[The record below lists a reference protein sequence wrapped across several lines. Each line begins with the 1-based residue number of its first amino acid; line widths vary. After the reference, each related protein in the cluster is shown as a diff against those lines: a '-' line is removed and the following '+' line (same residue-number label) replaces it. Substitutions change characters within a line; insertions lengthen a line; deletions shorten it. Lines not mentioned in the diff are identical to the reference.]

1 MIDLHA
7 HLLPGIDDGPATL
20 EEAVTLAHAC
30 VATGVTDVFVTPH
43 VFPGQWNNRRS
54 TIAPEFE
61 RFEFALKRLG
71 IPLQLHAAGEVRL
84 NDDIF
89 GLLADGELPFLGR
102 YQGFHTML
110 LELPDAQVP
119 VGADRMVRYLLDHK
133 VRPVIVHPER
143 NKGVMDKPDRLR
155 GFIEMGCVLQLTAG
169 SVVGEFGAAA
179 LRTSQTLIDEG
190 WVDVVASDCHNLRG
204 RAPRMDAARAA
215 LVRAYGED
223 TADDLTRRAPA
234 RLAGLALKQPQAA

>member
-20 EEAVTLAHAC
+20 EDAVALARAC
-30 VATGVTDVFVTPH
+30 VATGVTDAFVTPH
-43 VFPGQWNNRRS
+43 VFPGQWNNLRS
-54 TIAPEFE
+54 SIAGEYEKF
-61 RFEFALKRLG
+61 RFALERLG
-71 IPLQLHAAGEVRL
+71 IPLTLHAAGEVRL
-84 NDDIF
+84 GDDIF
-89 GLLADGELPFLGR
+89 ALLAEGELPFLGS
-102 YQGFHTML
+102 YQGFQTML
-110 LELPDAQVP
+110 LELPDGQVP
-119 VGADRMVRYLLDHK
+119 VGADRMVRFLLDRK

-143 NKGVMDKPDRLR
+143 NKGVMERPERMR
-155 GFIEMGCVLQLTAG
+155 PFVEMGCVLQLTAA

-215 LVRAYGED
+215 LARAYGDD
-223 TADDLTRRAPA
+223 TADDLTRRTPA
-234 RLAGLALKQPQAA
+234 RLTGLAQKQSQAA